1 MEVAGLIT
9 LVQGLLVLVIAGLA
23 WFLVACCAPWRRSR
37 RQSDTLPANHQVQR
51 IKPLR
56 QRQES

>member
-1 MEVAGLIT
+1 MEVAGLVT

-23 WFLVACCAPWRRSR
+23 WFLVACCAPLRRSR

-56 QRQES
+56 QRHES

>member
-37 RQSDTLPANHQVQR
+37 WQSDTLPANHQVRR
-51 IKPLR
+51 IKLLR
-56 QRQES
+56 QRHEG